1 MTGNINLEYAFNPES
16 VAIVG
21 ISTSEATANLSMT
34 DGIARNYLEALL
46 QCNFKGRIYPI
57 NPKGGEI
64 RGLKVYAN
72 IKDIPDPVDYVICCI
87 PAPSV
92 PQLIKDCAAKGVK
105 VVQFFTAGF
114 SESGTE
120 EGRQLEADICNLAYH
135 GGVRLIG
142 PNCMGVYSSK
152 AGLSF
157 ALDFPKERG
166 AVAFMCQSGGNA
178 IYFGRFAAQRGVR
191 FSKVISYGN
200 ACDIDESDLL
210 EYFVADPETEIIAV
224 YIEGVKDGKRFSKI
238 LKEATKVKPVVMIKG
253 GFTEAGSRAAASHTG
268 SLTGSAEVWK
278 GLLRQTGVITVPN
291 LDELIDVLV
300 TFSHLPVPKGRRIG
314 TIGISGG
321 VTVVATDSYVSA
333 GLIVPSLTQEIQ
345 QELMS
350 FVDNDIG
357 VSLNNPMDLSSQFSP
372 PIVYSTIKA
381 LADYSGI
388 DALVFHLPLGMLPET
403 STFPEDSAISL
414 LDIVIRVR
422 GEINKPLA
430 VVVSNLNNSGN
441 RRTAFDCQQKCHEAG
456 IPVYFSTDS
465 AAKAISLFLRYH
477 ENLAKSAD

>member
-1 MTGNINLEYAFNPES
+1 
-16 VAIVG
+16 
-21 ISTSEATANLSMT
+21 
-34 DGIARNYLEALL
+34 
-46 QCNFKGRIYPI
+46 
-57 NPKGGEI
+57 
-64 RGLKVYAN
+64 
-72 IKDIPDPVDYVICCI
+72 
-87 PAPSV
+87 
-92 PQLIKDCAAKGVK
+92 
-105 VVQFFTAGF
+105 
-114 SESGTE
+114 
-120 EGRQLEADICNLAYH
+120 
-135 GGVRLIG
+135 
-142 PNCMGVYSSK
+142 
-152 AGLSF
+152 
-157 ALDFPKERG
+157 
-166 AVAFMCQSGGNA
+166 
-178 IYFGRFAAQRGVR
+178 
-191 FSKVISYGN
+191 
-200 ACDIDESDLL
+200 
-210 EYFVADPETEIIAV
+210 
-224 YIEGVKDGKRFSKI
+224 
-238 LKEATKVKPVVMIKG
+238 
-253 GFTEAGSRAAASHTG
+253 
-268 SLTGSAEVWK
+268 
-278 GLLRQTGVITVPN
+278 
-291 LDELIDVLV
+291 
-300 TFSHLPVPKGRRIG
+300 VPKGRRIG

-465 AAKAISLFLRYH
+465 AAKAIDLFLRYH